1 MKQRLVDL
9 AFVFFIMLQLN
20 KHVFDLKRPLIMGI
34 LNITPDSFSDG
45 GQYLTLDEALKRAH
59 QMIEEGV
66 DIIDIGGESTRPG
79 SEPVSADKELKRI
92 TPIIEALKK
101 KSDIAISVDTYK
113 PQVMKEVIGMDVAM
127 INDVYALSQPGAIDI
142 IKQSHVGVCLM
153 HMQGMPKTMQENPHY
168 TNVVSEVKLFLEAR
182 ANHLMSEGIDKSRII
197 LDPGFGFG
205 KTFEHNIELLQ
216 QLESFQTLKLP
227 LLVGL
232 SRKSFIRKI
241 LNGDYDDH
249 LSGSISAAIF
259 SVIKGA
265 KILRVH
271 DVKET
276 KSALKIINVAQGIA

>member
-1 MKQRLVDL
+1 
-9 AFVFFIMLQLN
+9 MLQLN
-20 KHVFDLKRPLIMGI
+20 KHVFDLKRPLLMGI

-45 GQYLTLDEALKRAH
+45 GKYLTLSEALKRAH
-59 QMIEEGV
+59 KMIEEGA

-79 SEPVSADKELKRI
+79 SEPVSADEELKRI
-92 TPIIEALKK
+92 APIIEALKK
-101 KSDIAISVDTYK
+101 DSNIAISVDTYK
-113 PQVMKEVIGMDVAM
+113 PEVMKEVIDMDVAM
-127 INDVYALSQPGAIDI
+127 INDVYALTQSGAIDI
-142 IKQSHVGVCLM
+142 IKKSNVGICLM
-153 HMQGMPKTMQENPHY
+153 HMQGTPKTMQVNPTY
-168 TNVVSEVKLFLEAR
+168 QNVVSEVQLFLKAR
-182 ANHLMSEGIDKSRII
+182 ADLLINEGIDKSRII

-216 QLESFQTLKLP
+216 GLESFQSLKLP

-241 LNGDYDDH
+241 LSGEHDDQ

-259 SVIKGA
+259 SVLKGA

-276 KSALKIINVAQGIA
+276 KSALKIMNTAQGTT

>member
-1 MKQRLVDL
+1 
-9 AFVFFIMLQLN
+9 MLKLN

-45 GQYLTLDEALKRAH
+45 GKYLTLSEALKRAH
-59 QMIEEGV
+59 QMIEEGL

-79 SEPVSADKELKRI
+79 SEPVTIDEELKRVV
-92 TPIIEALKK
+92 PIIEALKK
-101 KSDIAISVDTYK
+101 ESDIAISVDTYK
-113 PQVMKEVIGMDVAM
+113 PQVMKEVIDMDVAM
-127 INDVYALSQPGAIDI
+127 INDVYALSQPGAIDT
-142 IKQSHVGVCLM
+142 IKHSNVGICLM
-153 HMQGMPKTMQENPHY
+153 HMQGTPQTMQVNPHY

-182 ANHLMSEGIDKSRII
+182 VKHLISEGIDKSRMI

-205 KTFEHNIELLQ
+205 KTFEHNIALLQ
-216 QLESFQTLKLP
+216 NLESFESLKLP

-241 LNGDYDDH
+241 LNVDYDDH

-276 KSALKIINVAQGIA
+276 KSALKMINVAQGIA

>member
-1 MKQRLVDL
+1 
-9 AFVFFIMLQLN
+9 
-20 KHVFDLKRPLIMGI
+20 MGI

-79 SEPVSADKELKRI
+79 SEPVSADEELKRI

-113 PQVMKEVIGMDVAM
+113 PQVMKAVINLDVAM
-127 INDVYALSQPGAIDI
+127 INDVYALSQPGAIDT
-142 IKQSHVGVCLM
+142 IKHSKVGICLM
-153 HMQGMPKTMQENPHY
+153 HMQGTPKTMQVNPHY
-168 TNVVSEVKLFLEAR
+168 TNVVSEVKLFLDAR
-182 ANHLMSEGIDKSRII
+182 VKHLISEGIDKSRMI

-205 KTFEHNIELLQ
+205 KTFEHNIALLQ
-216 QLESFQTLKLP
+216 NLESFESLKLP

>member
-1 MKQRLVDL
+1 
-9 AFVFFIMLQLN
+9 
-20 KHVFDLKRPLIMGI
+20 MGI

-45 GQYLTLDEALKRAH
+45 GKYLDFNEALKHAH
-59 QMIEEGV
+59 TLIEEGV

-101 KSDIAISVDTYK
+101 ESNIAISVDTYK
-113 PQVMKEVIGMDVAM
+113 PEVMKEVIDMDVAM
-127 INDVYALSQPGAIDI
+127 INDVYALTQPGAIDI
-142 IKQSHVGVCLM
+142 IKKSNVGICLM
-153 HMQGMPKTMQENPHY
+153 HIQGTPKTMQVNPTY
-168 TNVVSEVKLFLEAR
+168 QNVVSEVQSFLKAR
-182 ANHLMSEGIDKSRII
+182 ADLLIKEGIDKSRII

-216 QLESFQTLKLP
+216 GLESFQSLKFP

-241 LNGDYDDH
+241 LNDDHDDH

-259 SVIKGA
+259 SVLKGA

-276 KSALKIINVAQGIA
+276 HSALKVINIAQGIT

>member
-1 MKQRLVDL
+1 
-9 AFVFFIMLQLN
+9 MLQLN
-20 KHVFDLKRPLIMGI
+20 KHVFDLKRPLLMGI

-45 GQYLTLDEALKRAH
+45 GKYLTLNEALKRAH
-59 QMIEEGV
+59 EMIEEGV

-79 SEPVSADKELKRI
+79 SEPVSADEELKRI
-92 TPIIEALKK
+92 MPIIEALKK
-101 KSDIAISVDTYK
+101 DSDIAISVDTYK
-113 PQVMKEVIGMDVAM
+113 AEVMKEVIDIDVAM
-127 INDVYALSQPGAIDI
+127 INDVYALSQPGAIDV
-142 IKQSHVGVCLM
+142 IKHSKVGICLM
-153 HMQGMPKTMQENPHY
+153 HMQGTPQTMQINPQY
-168 TNVVSEVKLFLEAR
+168 TNVVNEVKLFLEAR
-182 ANHLMSEGIDKSRII
+182 ANDLVSEGIDKSRMI

-216 QLESFQTLKLP
+216 HLESLQSLKLP

-241 LNGDYDDH
+241 LSNEHDDH
-249 LSGSISAAIF
+249 LSGSIAAAIF

-276 KSALKIINVAQGIA
+276 KSALKVINVAQGIA

>member
-1 MKQRLVDL
+1 
-9 AFVFFIMLQLN
+9 MLQLN
-20 KHVFDLKRPLIMGI
+20 KHVFDLKRPLLMGI

-45 GQYLTLDEALKRAH
+45 GKYLTPSEALKRAH
-59 QMIEEGV
+59 EMIEEGV

-79 SEPVSADKELKRI
+79 SEPVRADVELKRI
-92 TPIIEALKK
+92 VPIIEALKK
-101 KSDIAISVDTYK
+101 DSNIAISVDTYK
-113 PQVMKEVIGMDVAM
+113 PEVMREVIDMDVAM
-127 INDVYALSQPGAIDI
+127 INDVFALTQPDAIDI
-142 IKQSHVGVCLM
+142 IKKSNIGICLM
-153 HMQGMPKTMQENPHY
+153 HMQGTPKTMQVNPTY
-168 TNVVSEVKLFLEAR
+168 QNVVSEVQSFLKSR
-182 ANHLMSEGIDKSRII
+182 ADLLINEGIDKSRII

-216 QLESFQTLKLP
+216 GLDSFQSLKLP

-241 LNGDYDDH
+241 LSGEHDDH

-259 SVIKGA
+259 SVLKGA

-276 KSALKIINVAQGIA
+276 KSALKIMNIAQGTT

>member
-79 SEPVSADKELKRI
+79 SEPVSADEELKRI

-113 PQVMKEVIGMDVAM
+113 PQVMKVVIGMDVAM
-127 INDVYALSQPGAIDI
+127 INDVYALSQSGAIDI
-142 IKQSHVGVCLM
+142 IKQSHVGLCLM
-153 HMQGMPKTMQENPHY
+153 HMQGTPKTMQQNPHY
-168 TNVVSEVKLFLEAR
+168 KNVVSEVKLFLEAR
-182 ANHLMSEGIDKSRII
+182 AKHLMSEGIDKSRII

>member
-1 MKQRLVDL
+1 
-9 AFVFFIMLQLN
+9 MLQLN
-20 KHVFDLKRPLIMGI
+20 KHVFDLKRPLLMGI

-45 GQYLTLDEALKRAH
+45 GKYLTLNEALKHAH
-59 QMIEEGV
+59 EMIEEGV

-79 SEPVSADKELKRI
+79 SEPVSADEELKRI

-101 KSDIAISVDTYK
+101 DSDIAISVDTYK
-113 PQVMKEVIGMDVAM
+113 AEVMKEAIDMDVAM
-127 INDVYALSQPGAIDI
+127 INDVYALRQPGAIDV
-142 IKQSHVGVCLM
+142 IKHSKVGICLM
-153 HMQGMPKTMQENPHY
+153 HMQGTPQTMQINPQY
-168 TNVVSEVKLFLEAR
+168 TNVVNEVKLFLEAR
-182 ANHLMSEGIDKSRII
+182 ANDLVSEGIDKSRMI

-216 QLESFQTLKLP
+216 HLESLQSLKLP

-241 LNGDYDDH
+241 LSNEHDDH
-249 LSGSISAAIF
+249 LSGSIAAAIF

-276 KSALKIINVAQGIA
+276 KSALKVINVAQGIA

>member
-1 MKQRLVDL
+1 
-9 AFVFFIMLQLN
+9 MLNLN
-20 KHVFDLKRPLIMGI
+20 KHAFDLKRPLLMGI

-45 GQYLTLDEALKRAH
+45 GKYLTVNEALKRAH
-59 QMIEEGV
+59 EMIEEGV

-79 SEPVSADKELKRI
+79 SEPISADEELKRI

-101 KSDIAISVDTYK
+101 DSDIVISVDTYK
-113 PQVMKEVIGMDVAM
+113 PQVMKEVIGMEVAM
-127 INDVYALSQPGAIDI
+127 INDVYALRQSGAIDVV
-142 IKQSHVGVCLM
+142 KNSKVAVCLM
-153 HMQGMPKTMQENPHY
+153 HMQGTPKTMQINPHY
-168 TNVVSEVKLFLEAR
+168 TNVVSEVKSFLEAR
-182 ANHLMSEGIDKSRII
+182 ANDLMNEGVDESRII

-216 QLESFQTLKLP
+216 HFESFKSLELP

-241 LNGDYDDH
+241 LNGEHDDH
-249 LSGSISAAIF
+249 LSGSIAAAIF

-271 DVKET
+271 DIKET
-276 KSALKIINVAQGIA
+276 KSALNIINVAQGIA

>member
-1 MKQRLVDL
+1 
-9 AFVFFIMLQLN
+9 MLQLN
-20 KHVFDLKRPLIMGI
+20 NHAFDLKRPLLMGI

-45 GQYLTLDEALKRAH
+45 GKYLTLNEALKRAH
-59 QMIEEGV
+59 EMIEEGV

-79 SEPVSADKELKRI
+79 SEPVSLDEELKRI

-101 KSDIAISVDTYK
+101 DSDIAISVDTYK
-113 PQVMKEVIGMDVAM
+113 PQVMKEVIDMDVAM
-127 INDVYALSQPGAIDI
+127 INDVYALRQPGAIDVV
-142 IKQSHVGVCLM
+142 KTSKVGICLM
-153 HMQGMPKTMQENPHY
+153 HMQGTPQTMQINPQY
-168 TNVVSEVKLFLEAR
+168 INVVSEVKSFLEAR
-182 ANHLMSEGIDKSRII
+182 ANDLVSEGMDKSRII

-216 QLESFQTLKLP
+216 HLESFKSLKLP

-241 LNGDYDDH
+241 LNGEHDDH
-249 LSGSISAAIF
+249 LSGSIAAAIF

-271 DVKET
+271 DIKET
-276 KSALKIINVAQGIA
+276 KSALNIINVAQGIA